1 MKDSAVVSTVS
12 TVKMGVH
19 IGNALRYVTDN
30 YPTITKV
37 VLELIQNSLDSESS
51 EITVII
57 DYKTKVLVVRD
68 NGCGISP
75 EKFEQAV
82 SSVCSSIKT
91 KDKLGQFG
99 IGLLS
104 PLGKCKGF
112 VITSAAKASKH
123 EYNRW
128 VFNSDQILKS
138 ATLPDIPVVPMP
150 NVFYATSMA
159 KSSKER
165 IPVDWRTEVCLDH
178 FSNDKSINSVSLVE
192 LKSLI
197 LGQFS
202 EAMRKLNASVNV
214 TIKRADSAK
223 KEYDSFKAANFN
235 GERLGEVVY
244 GDKKSERTSFDIYLA
259 PKTKLGRKGQII
271 VGIEGND
278 FRIPMPLF
286 LRSVPELD
294 SDVVGFLTSGTFE
307 GSIISSSCELHTNR
321 KEFCDN
327 EARLSFLINL
337 ESWVRHHGQKH
348 VVSIKD
354 GERDTWLQAVGSL
367 AINQLEARLKNQ
379 FPHLLDVVKTFRV
392 GTIGPGHQGFAEAKQ
407 QQSFNSANKFGRK
420 NGHGADAEGQGIQKN
435 PNADR
440 EPTLHPGHTPFTVA
454 GEGNKRRKVK
464 GHSTGMQFVYEE
476 LPGNDHHW
484 EFDAET
490 GILTFNM
497 RSDIWE
503 KMERSERKEVVE
515 RNLILYQQYIAIK
528 ALELQLQPPSFRPQ
542 IFEFLQQE
550 LRSSSIFITTQSS
563 FLQPRKPKSEVGK
576 KV

>member
-1 MKDSAVVSTVS
+1 MKDSAAIS

-37 VLELIQNSLDSESS
+37 VLELIQNSLDSEAS

-57 DYKTKVLVVRD
+57 DYKTQVLVVRD

-75 EKFEQAV
+75 HKFEQAI
-82 SSVCSSIKT
+82 SSVCSSIKA

-112 VITSAAKASKH
+112 VITSAAKANKH

-128 VFNSDQILKS
+128 VFNSEQILRS

-150 NVFYATSMA
+150 NIFYAASAVKNT
-159 KSSKER
+159 KDR
-165 IPVDWRTEVCLDH
+165 TPVDWRTEVCLDH
-178 FSNDKSINSVSLVE
+178 FSNDKSINSVSLTE

-202 EAMRKLNASVNV
+202 EAMRKLNATVNV
-214 TIKRADSAK
+214 TIKREGSAK
-223 KEYDSFKAANFN
+223 KESDAFKAANFN

-244 GDKKSERTSFDIYLA
+244 GDYKSERTSFDIYLA
-259 PKTKLGRKGQII
+259 LKTKLGRKGQIL

-286 LRSVPELD
+286 LRSVPEID
-294 SDVVGFLTSGTFE
+294 SDIVGFLTSGTFE

-327 EARLSFLINL
+327 EARLNFLINL
-337 ESWVRHHGQKH
+337 ESWVRNHGQKH

-379 FPHLLDVVKTFRV
+379 FPYLMEVVKTFRV
-392 GTIGPGHQGFAEAKQ
+392 GTIGPGHYGFSEAKQ
-407 QQSFNSANKFGRK
+407 QQGFSSANKFGRK
-420 NGHGADAEGQGIQKN
+420 NGEGKKN
-435 PNADR
+435 GSTREPNADR

-454 GEGNKRRKVK
+454 GEGNKRRKVR

-484 EFDAET
+484 EFDAST

-503 KMERSERKEVVE
+503 KMERSEKKETVE

-550 LRSSSIFITTQSS
+550 LRTSAILITQSS